1 MARLRQGELSDPADL
16 SVLGTRYSL
25 QLQTR
30 VQAPTT
36 PPNTIL
42 SANSVLVVRYPN
54 SFSCSVQVAGQ
65 CRSFAVC
72 LSLLVRLSTGF
83 ARCFALVGRPSI
95 RGSSEAM
102 RMILLNFCVIGITFT
117 WGIEMTYENTSKW
130 GRRRPFMVVGAVIV
144 AGCLVVLGFTK
155 EIVGFLVNDAE
166 LARGPTVA
174 LAVLS
179 IYALDFAI
187 NAESVMSCS
196 RSLIVDAL
204 PLEKQQAGAAWA
216 SRMNAV
222 GHIIGY
228 GSGAV
233 DLVGILGTGLGKT
246 QFQQLTVIAALAI
259 LSTTGVTCWA
269 VQESVLVSSKG
280 SGAAGAKGGLGV
292 LRQIYSTAQHLPPR
306 IKAIC
311 WAQFWSWI
319 GWFPF
324 LFYSTTWVGETYFRY
339 DVPAEAKLSKD
350 TLGEMG
356 RLGSTSLVIYSSITC
371 VGAFVLPLLV
381 KSLDEETYT
390 ARPPQAVAGLLKA
403 FQGLKPDLLTM
414 WVFGHMMFA
423 ASMFFAPFATSYCFA
438 TTLVCLCGIPWAIAM
453 WAPTALLGIEV
464 NKLSGHGY
472 RRLSNDPTEMEMPS
486 LNEGAPS
493 LLSGDGP
500 EASPS
505 NTSPSGELSGVYF
518 GILNIYT
525 TIPQLLGTM
534 IATIVFSILE
544 PGKSRELADDSVVEP
559 EKDGP
564 NAIAV
569 CLFIGAMCAVVASF
583 ATRKLRHL

>member
-1 MARLRQGELSDPADL
+1 
-16 SVLGTRYSL
+16 
-25 QLQTR
+25 
-30 VQAPTT
+30 
-36 PPNTIL
+36 
-42 SANSVLVVRYPN
+42 
-54 SFSCSVQVAGQ
+54 
-65 CRSFAVC
+65 
-72 LSLLVRLSTGF
+72 
-83 ARCFALVGRPSI
+83 
-95 RGSSEAM
+95 
-102 RMILLNFCVIGITFT
+102 MILLNFCVIGITFT
-117 WGIEMTYENTSKW
+117 WGIEMTYCTPYLLNLGLTKSNTSLIWIAGPLSGLIVQPIIGVVADENTSKW

-187 NAESVMSCS
+187 NAVMSCS

>member
-1 MARLRQGELSDPADL
+1 MAS
-16 SVLGTRYSL
+16 
-25 QLQTR
+25 
-30 VQAPTT
+30 
-36 PPNTIL
+36 
-42 SANSVLVVRYPN
+42 
-54 SFSCSVQVAGQ
+54 
-65 CRSFAVC
+65 
-72 LSLLVRLSTGF
+72 
-83 ARCFALVGRPSI
+83 LVGRPSI

-117 WGIEMTYENTSKW
+117 WGIEMTYCTPYLLNLGLTKSNTSLIWIAGPLSGLIVQPIIGVVADENTSKW

-187 NAESVMSCS
+187 NAVMSCS